1 MALCV
6 GKTIDSWLYV
16 PETIEYGKKRRE
28 FIMNWFKEHP
38 TGGYAVNCKY
48 RPQVHK
54 DPDLKKLIK
63 NGSLVVVRE
72 GRAGKQLS
80 SCRRTYLVAGNK

>member
-6 GKTIDSWLYV
+6 GKSITAWLYV
-16 PETIEYGKKRRE
+16 PETMEYGKKRRE
-28 FIMNWFKEHP
+28 FIMNWFHKNP
-38 TGGYAVNCKY
+38 DGGYAVNCKY

-63 NGSLVVVRE
+63 DGSLAVFRE
-72 GRAGKQLS
+72 GRVGKHLT